1 MAILCALNFRWIFF
15 AALSAPSP
23 MATKR
28 NAWVQQV
35 ACVLQHHSFSF
46 ITTTFEYFVGAQYL
60 KQLTPMRPPC
70 TLYTAF
76 CYEKIRAITRS
87 TRIYIS
93 ALERT
98 KFVFLSCILMHQ
110 RAMTKSTSLFLSFTH
125 AISTQQRSGNP
136 SWQFYSLKIDNY
148 DTQAFLQKHAM
159 LSNYNSL

>member
-1 MAILCALNFRWIFF
+1 MHECSKQRVYFNMTLFL
-15 AALSAPSP
+15 LL
-23 MATKR
+23 
-28 NAWVQQV
+28 QQR
-35 ACVLQHHSFSF
+35 
-46 ITTTFEYFVGAQYL
+46 EYFVGAQYL

-110 RAMTKSTSLFLSFTH
+110 RGMIKRTSLFLSFTH

-136 SWQFYSLKIDNY
+136 SQQFYSLKIDNY
-148 DTQAFLQKHAM
+148 DTQDFANTCNVIELKLLIIELETLVFLI
-159 LSNYNSL
+159 